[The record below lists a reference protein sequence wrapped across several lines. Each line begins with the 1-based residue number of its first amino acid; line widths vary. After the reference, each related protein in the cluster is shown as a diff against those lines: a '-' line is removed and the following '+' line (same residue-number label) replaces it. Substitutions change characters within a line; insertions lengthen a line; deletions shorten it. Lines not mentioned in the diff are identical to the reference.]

1 MSCQQDFASFDSQLF
16 AWRGRNEIRDAMAVR
31 GRQGRHAYWR
41 ALRLTTVIVSVHC
54 IRYAYAQPTS
64 SPAATPFDAD
74 EFADVWLVS
83 GWQASGKSTLA
94 RTLQHLGVDSIDLDK
109 WSEPLID
116 TWRKSMGASN
126 VVHDAELKRR
136 TPGVTQPLDDRSVLS
151 SGGRAARS

>member
-1 MSCQQDFASFDSQLF
+1 
-16 AWRGRNEIRDAMAVR
+16 MAVR

-64 SPAATPFDAD
+64 SPTAALFDAD

-83 GWQASGKSTLA
+83 GLQASGKSTLA
-94 RTLQHLGVDSIDLDK
+94 RTLQRLGVTHRPDK

-116 TWRKSMGASN
+116 TWQIDGREHCTRCRLADVPAGS
-126 VVHDAELKRR
+126 DA
-136 TPGVTQPLDDRSVLS
+136 
-151 SGGRAARS
+151 AARRHDPC